1 MFMTKGYVQRN
12 IWQEVVPWAVL
23 PLMIKLAGATFA
35 SSQSRSMGDFL
46 TQPGTSNVADVA
58 YMAVLGC
65 SLCIIMLV
73 YARSMIHEFC
83 QAYLVT
89 FLLVFITLTAAWSQ
103 SPLHTLKQA
112 FWLWI
117 SVGFTYWLMVRFTP
131 KQQMEMLMLT
141 GTLSAVLCI
150 LAVVFIPS
158 AGLDALHEF
167 SWQGVFYSKN
177 HMGRIFLFLLTAGI
191 HYNGKTPVERCFRLA
206 YIFLTLFM
214 IAMSQSKSAWLFT
227 IGYLFFA
234 FLLMI
239 SSKITKRDLYP
250 IVIVSGMAVA
260 VSAVAIVLNLDAVLS
275 LFGRDSTLTGRTEI
289 WKILMLSALKRPL
302 YGFGYDAFWAGHTSE
317 GMNAFIAVYGKT
329 GFMGSYAH
337 SGYLATLLEEGAI
350 GLLLILALIVR
361 GLKDSFV
368 CLRCNSGINNIHWY
382 ISILFLTI
390 IYNVDEVT
398 FVLPYYL
405 PWMMFVLA
413 VNQLSVRSR
422 LVRMDAAHA

>member
-214 IAMSQSKSAWLFT
+214 IAMSQSVLRIPADDLKQDNEERL
-227 IGYLFFA
+227 
-234 FLLMI
+234 I
-239 SSKITKRDLYP
+239 SNRDRVWNGSCCLCCSDSLKP
-250 IVIVSGMAVA
+250 RCR
-260 VSAVAIVLNLDAVLS
+260 AI
-275 LFGRDSTLTGRTEI
+275 
-289 WKILMLSALKRPL
+289 PL
-302 YGFGYDAFWAGHTSE
+302 
-317 GMNAFIAVYGKT
+317 
-329 GFMGSYAH
+329 
-337 SGYLATLLEEGAI
+337 
-350 GLLLILALIVR
+350 
-361 GLKDSFV
+361 
-368 CLRCNSGINNIHWY
+368 
-382 ISILFLTI
+382 
-390 IYNVDEVT
+390 
-398 FVLPYYL
+398 
-405 PWMMFVLA
+405 
-413 VNQLSVRSR
+413 RSR
-422 LVRMDAAHA
+422 LNFDRPHRDLEDSHVVSPKTSALRIWL